1 MSDPASTRASTGAS
15 TGSRTGLRTGAGTGA
30 GIGDSARD
38 GTGTAATARRQRG
51 VGSLQTAGAIL
62 HHLARAQAPVML
74 RDLADALE
82 IRAAQLH
89 PYLVSL
95 REIGLVEQTDRGLYA
110 LGPFAL
116 ELGLSRL
123 RSQNAHRETIRRVP
137 ALAEALNLMVA
148 VSVWGLHGA
157 TIVYVQES
165 PNQLHANVQPG
176 GIFRMTNT
184 ATGALFRA
192 YLSPSLTEPVLAA
205 ELAASAG
212 ASSGAGAEPVD
223 RDALRARLDR
233 IAAQGY
239 ATTRDIPIPG
249 VSAVAV
255 PIFDHTATMRLAV
268 TVIGPTGVIGLDP
281 DSPAVI
287 QAQAFAQRLSADLGG
302 SGADGRD

>member
-1 MSDPASTRASTGAS
+1 MSDTD
-15 TGSRTGLRTGAGTGA
+15 RTDEAP
-30 GIGDSARD
+30 
-38 GTGTAATARRQRG
+38 RRQRG
-51 VGSLQTAGAIL
+51 VGSLETAGAIL
-62 HHLARAQAPVML
+62 RHLARAQAPVML
-74 RDLADALE
+74 RDLADAMG

-95 REIGLVEQTDRGLYA
+95 RQTGLVEQTERGLYM

-137 ALAEALNLMVA
+137 ALAEALELMVA

-184 ATGALFRA
+184 ATGALFEA
-192 YLSPSLTEPVLAA
+192 HLSPVLTGPVLAA
-205 ELAASAG
+205 EIASSAG
-212 ASSGAGAEPVD
+212 PQTGTPPPDPAA
-223 RDALRARLDR
+223 RRARLDR

-255 PIFDHTATMRLAV
+255 PIFDHTGMMRLAV
-268 TVIGPTGVIGLDP
+268 TVIGPTGVIGLSP
-281 DSPAVI
+281 DSTAVI
-287 QAQAFAQRLSADLGG
+287 RSLAFARRLSADLGWAG
-302 SGADGRD
+302 TDTPPPAEAQGTAAPR